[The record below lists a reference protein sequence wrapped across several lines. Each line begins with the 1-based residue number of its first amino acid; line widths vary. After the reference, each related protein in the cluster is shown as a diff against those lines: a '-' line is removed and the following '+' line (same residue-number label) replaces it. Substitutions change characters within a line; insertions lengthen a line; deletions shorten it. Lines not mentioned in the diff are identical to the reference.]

1 MKTWRG
7 CSSWRCSHGPE
18 SHTSCETRSATCI
31 IWITSSPSTNWTIQ
45 RCNIFYLDSAPPES
59 KKKKWRM
66 LVHGLYHYEYHL
78 KQYYRCFIWV
88 ISCETWTAKKDVHT
102 NTSIYIFT
110 FVQCMFM
117 WLFHRAKYSSSAPPP
132 APLPLLWSYLNNT
145 ATLRCNQHYILYVDS
160 YIITALTPLTCRIQT

>member
-1 MKTWRG
+1 MSYEDVERLQQLAVF
-7 CSSWRCSHGPE
+7 SR
-18 SHTSCETRSATCI
+18 TRIPHFMRDQERYLHHLDHIVAVNELDDSALQHLLP
-31 IWITSSPSTNWTIQ
+31 WPLPPSPP
-45 RCNIFYLDSAPPES
+45 SAPPES

-117 WLFHRAKYSSSAPPP
+117 WLFHRAKYSSSAPPRP
-132 APLPLLWSYLNNT
+132 PPFTPTMKLP
-145 ATLRCNQHYILYVDS
+145 Q
-160 YIITALTPLTCRIQT
+160 